1 MNAEIQPGFFT
12 IGLGA
17 LTNNS
22 DMTLHFHYSQ
32 FKQPISAPV
41 LTVQVIKPSQ
51 EATINHSTIAYS
63 ISHGLFVTG
72 GLVRWLA

>member
-1 MNAEIQPGFFT
+1 MDAEIQPGLFT

-22 DMTLHFHYSQ
+22 NVTLHFHYSQ
-32 FKQPISAPV
+32 FKQLMSACV

-63 ISHGLFVTG
+63 ISHGHFVTG